1 MNQQIQQ
8 TNLKYKTTT
17 KVMRKTVKRWRDEV
31 IEKHPYCFIT
41 GSVDLLEVHHAGLSF
56 NQIFRQAH
64 ENLGIQ
70 YHKYIF
76 EYNTEDV
83 KALKKEIIRLHGSI
97 EAVVLTHDIH
107 VELHQ
112 IYGTEV
118 SMEQIKQYKEMGNQ
132 SCTKY

>member
-8 TNLKYKTTT
+8 SNLKYKTTT
-17 KVMRKTVKRWRDEV
+17 RVMRKAVKKWRDEV
-31 IEKHPYCFIT
+31 IESSPCCFIT
-41 GSVDLLEVHHAGLSF
+41 GATDLLEVHHAGMSF

-64 ENLGIQ
+64 INLGIQ

-76 EYNTEDV
+76 EYKYEES
-83 KALKKEIIRLHGSI
+83 KALKEEIIRLHDMVDPI
-97 EAVVLTHDIH
+97 VLTHDIH

-118 SMEQIKQYKEMGNQ
+118 SMEQIKQYKEMENQ